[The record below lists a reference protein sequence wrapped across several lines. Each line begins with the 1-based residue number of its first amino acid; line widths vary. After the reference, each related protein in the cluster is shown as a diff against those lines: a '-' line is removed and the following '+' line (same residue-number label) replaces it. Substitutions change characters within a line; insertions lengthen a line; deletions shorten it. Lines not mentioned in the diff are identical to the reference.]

1 MPTPKQ
7 QIQTTIQLKNLV
19 IKQDELK
26 QLDCPSLKTEAKS
39 LKKEYFNLRLGLITG
54 QVKDTSQFKKLRRQ
68 VARALTLEQQKRR
81 AENNQKSKA

>member
-26 QLDCPSLKTEAKS
+26 QLDNLIGNLPTRYGHALVNFLE
-39 LKKEYFNLRLGLITG
+39 LVHKKR
-54 QVKDTSQFKKLRRQ
+54 
-68 VARALTLEQQKRR
+68 TLEALQRKQKIMI
-81 AENNQKSKA
+81 NNK